1 MPAAGTSLLDILD
14 PPLNTWLREL
24 GKRKVPL
31 PAGIRLV
38 RHENGEEDAFERSE
52 RLRVARQKLHD
63 FADL

>member
-1 MPAAGTSLLDILD
+1 MMDILD
-14 PPLNTWLREL
+14 PPGNPWLREL
-24 GKRKVPL
+24 GKAKTPL

-38 RHENGEEDAFERSE
+38 RHENVEEDAFERSE